1 VRSNIA
7 LTVLCGSWLLACNAA
22 APAPPAAPASGATS
36 GADGASVRS
45 AGTPFPI
52 VRQQNYR
59 IEQGDLALEL
69 DPTDGGRIIEL
80 SLGSGTSRGAA
91 GDRHNALVTRGE
103 SPRSYGS
110 SLWPSPQ
117 SDWKWPPPAELDALP
132 WQVVIEG
139 RALRATSGINPAL
152 ALSAEQRIELLPE
165 QRAVRIDYRLIN
177 HGGAPRK
184 VAAWQNSRVRPRGL
198 TFFPSNGASLP
209 QSKFALAP
217 SAGVIWF
224 AHQGEAEAR
233 TGKLFADGEEGWLA
247 HVDGDLLLVK
257 VFPPV
262 VAERQAPGEAEVE
275 IYVDPGGA
283 FVEVEQQGP
292 YEEVAPGASLA
303 WQCYWLLERLE
314 PGLVVQP
321 EQPWLI
327 ERARSL
333 AARVR

>member
-1 VRSNIA
+1 VGSNVA
-7 LTVLCGSWLLACNAA
+7 SSVLCGSLLLACSAA
-22 APAPPAAPASGATS
+22 APAPPASPAPDAPSRAVV
-36 GADGASVRS
+36 APP
-45 AGTPFPI
+45 GTPFTI

-59 IEQGDLALEL
+59 IEQGELALEL
-69 DPTDGGRIIEL
+69 DPSDGGRIIEFSL
-80 SLGSGTSRGAA
+80 SAA
-91 GDRHNALVTRGE
+91 GSRHNALVSRAE
-103 SPRSYGS
+103 SARSYGS

-132 WQVVIEG
+132 WQVAIEG
-139 RALRATSGINPAL
+139 RALRATSGTNAAL

-165 QRAVRIDYRLIN
+165 LRATRIDYRLTN
-177 HGGAPRK
+177 RGSAARK

-198 TFFPSNGASLP
+198 TFFPSNGPSLE

-224 AHQGEAEAR
+224 AHQGEGETR

-247 HVDGDLLLVK
+247 HVDGDLLFVK

-262 VAERQAPGEAEVE
+262 PAERQAPGEAEVE
-275 IYVDPGGA
+275 IYVDASGA

-292 YEEVAPGASLA
+292 YEEVAPGASLG

-321 EQPWLI
+321 EQTWLVD
-327 ERARSL
+327 RARAL

>member
-1 VRSNIA
+1 VEG
-7 LTVLCGSWLLACNAA
+7 V
-22 APAPPAAPASGATS
+22 ATR
-36 GADGASVRS
+36 DD
-45 AGTPFPI
+45 GTPFSV
-52 VRQQNYR
+52 VRQHNYR
-59 IEQGDLALEL
+59 IEQGELALEL
-69 DPTDGGRIIEL
+69 DPSDGGRVVEF
-80 SLGSGTSRGAA
+80 SLGGAGA
-91 GDRHNALVTRGE
+91 RHNALVTRAE
-103 SPRSYGS
+103 SARSYGS
-110 SLWPSPQ
+110 SFWPSPQ
-117 SDWKWPPPAELDALP
+117 SDWKWPPPAELDVLP

-139 RALRATSGINPAL
+139 RLLRATSGSNAAL

-165 QRAVRIDYRLIN
+165 QRAARIDYRLTN
-177 HGGAPRK
+177 HGSAARK

-198 TFFPSNGASLP
+198 TFFPSTGGSLP

-224 AHQGEAEAR
+224 AHQGEAETR

-247 HVDGDLLLVK
+247 HVDGDLLFVK
-257 VFPPV
+257 IFPAVP
-262 VAERQAPGEAEVE
+262 AERQAPGEAEVE

-292 YEEVAPGASLA
+292 YEAVASGASLD

-321 EQPWLI
+321 EQTWLV